1 MSFSYISNMNKFVL
15 CTLNLAVLFFAACG
29 DDSSVTRPSDESS
42 SSVALSSSSRIS
54 DGGIESSSSVLQS
67 SSSETKSVVDPTTVV
82 KGTFSD
88 SRDGQT
94 YKTVT
99 IGSQTWMGE
108 NLNFEMENS
117 YCHENKT
124 DHCDLYGRYYTWD
137 AAMNACPA
145 GWHLPTWDEFDI
157 LISAVGGVEIAGKK
171 LKSASGWFNDGNGTD
186 AYGFSILPA
195 GEKSGGVSRQAHFWT
210 ATEFSSTYASYV
222 YLSSDNNNVAVYN
235 NDKEVVKYVRCVKD

>member
-1 MSFSYISNMNKFVL
+1 MKYFLICCVLLALSFAFV
-15 CTLNLAVLFFAACG
+15 ACG
-29 DDSSVTRPSDESS
+29 DDGGSATRPSDESS
-42 SSVALSSSSRIS
+42 SSVAMPMSSWS
-54 DGGIESSSSVLQS
+54 GGEAGTIGSSSSVMQS
-67 SSSETKSVVDPTTVV
+67 SSSETLSVVDQASVV
-82 KGTFSD
+82 KGTFAD

-195 GEKSGGVSRQAHFWT
+195 GEKA
-210 ATEFSSTYASYV
+210 AA
-222 YLSSDNNNVAVYN
+222 
-235 NDKEVVKYVRCVKD
+235 